1 MGKGYSIV
9 ESELPILD
17 PSITSSVRFKRLENQ
32 FKSWSIVDV
41 QTALEKFKTYK
52 HSSFE
57 NAEDA
62 RAKLLTDWPEFYSIL
77 DSVTLEHSKASRA
90 AARKRRHPGCAGYAM
105 KKDPS
110 ARPPAVPDAYAEDG
124 SVASSGD
131 GANRYR
137 YTTCAKPEK
146 HC

>member
-41 QTALEKFKTYK
+41 QTALEKFETYK

-90 AARKRRHPGCAGYAM
+90 AA
-105 KKDPS
+105 
-110 ARPPAVPDAYAEDG
+110 
-124 SVASSGD
+124 ASRCRLSIPLGIC
-131 GANRYR
+131 GQG
-137 YTTCAKPEK
+137 
-146 HC
+146 